1 MKQGG
6 TSGVGMK
13 SDETTQDTLT
23 NILFD
28 AFETVD
34 EGIAVYDADERLVYC
49 NRLYRENLGPVA
61 HMAVPGMKW
70 RTFMRA
76 YIEAGLEAAN
86 YNPDEDFD
94 VQADRLRSQ
103 RVRRE
108 SEVSADGR
116 RFEVAY
122 TPMRNGGFVLR
133 RKDITDQSRAEAE
146 AAHFSSLLT
155 RILEANPI
163 PVVMARLHDGRIVW
177 RSPAAFELIGNAEHT
192 LGHFHDPTARERYV
206 ALLREGRKVEDFRTL
221 LRAQD
226 GRVLSVSLS
235 GMLTE
240 YAGETCVVSS
250 ITDLTDVLDREA
262 MLRKVIEACPAPV
275 LMNRADTGEIL
286 YRSPELIALL
296 GESPNARAF
305 YPDPAEREGFVA
317 ALRRDG
323 EITEYREKL
332 LNASG
337 EPFWAAISGR
347 LTEWDGEEVLVTFTR
362 DLTPQLSME
371 AELDRQRELAFKSE
385 KMSALGG
392 LLAGVAHELNNPLSV
407 VVGHAMML
415 QEEALD
421 EATRRQIQKISESA
435 ERCARIVKTFLSMA
449 REEPARLEP
458 VDLNDVIEVAAEV
471 ARYGDDA
478 HAVRIRTD
486 LQKDLPPIQGDADQL
501 TQMAINLIMNAEQ
514 AIGDSECGDRITL
527 STSAGNGDVSL
538 VVEDNGPGVP
548 AEVRKR
554 VFEPFFTTKGVGGGT
569 GLGLSLCHQIVLS
582 HRGTIRV
589 EDVAGGGA
597 RFVVE
602 LPSCEAARTS
612 GTEQAQQTDGNK
624 TAARVLVIDD
634 EADVAELNAEV
645 LTRAGF
651 DAIAVANVAD
661 ALGLLKVR
669 SFDIVLS
676 DLNMPERDGRAL
688 YEAIRSTYPEL
699 EPGVG
704 FITGDTLGR
713 TSQAFLAETGRPYL
727 EKPVSPKELR
737 EFVDQIWRESADDRQ
752 A

>member
-1 MKQGG
+1 MN
-6 TSGVGMK
+6 
-13 SDETTQDTLT
+13 SDASTQDTLV

-61 HMAVPGMKW
+61 HMAVPGMDW

-76 YIEAGLEAAN
+76 YIDAGLEAAN

-94 VQADRLRSQ
+94 VQADRLRAQ

-108 SEVSADGR
+108 SEVCADGR
-116 RFEVAY
+116 RFAVAY

-133 RKDITDQSRAEAE
+133 RKDITDQSRAEAVAE
-146 AAHFSSLLT
+146 HYSSLLT

-163 PVVMARLHDGRIVW
+163 PVVMARLDDGKIVW
-177 RSPAAFELIGNAEHT
+177 RSPAAFELIGTAEHM

-206 ALLREGRKVEDFRTL
+206 AMLREGRKVEDFRTL
-221 LRAQD
+221 LRAED
-226 GRVLSVSLS
+226 GRIISVSLS
-235 GMLTE
+235 GMLTD
-240 YAGETCVVSS
+240 YGGEICVVSS
-250 ITDLTDVLDREA
+250 ITDLTEVLDREA

-275 LMNRADTGEIL
+275 LMNRANTGEVL
-286 YRSPELIALL
+286 YRSPELMALL
-296 GESPNARAF
+296 GESLDARTF
-305 YPDPAEREGFVA
+305 YPDPEEREGFVA

-323 EITEYREKL
+323 EVTEYRERL
-332 LNASG
+332 LNAAG

-362 DLTPQLSME
+362 DLTQQLGME

-415 QEEALD
+415 QEEAHD
-421 EATRRQIQKISESA
+421 DATRRQIQKISEAA

-449 REEPARLEP
+449 REEPTRLEP
-458 VDLNDVIEVAAEV
+458 VDLNDVIEVAAEM

-478 HAVRIRTD
+478 HSVRIKTN
-486 LQKDLPPIQGDADQL
+486 LQSDLPPIKGDADQL
-501 TQMAINLIMNAEQ
+501 TQLAINLIMNAEQ
-514 AIGDSECGDRITL
+514 AIGASEFGDRVTL
-527 STSAGNGDVSL
+527 STSAGNGNVTL

-548 AEVRKR
+548 TEVRKR
-554 VFEPFFTTKGVGGGT
+554 VFEPFFTTKGIGEGT
-569 GLGLSLCHQIVLS
+569 GLGLSMCHQIVLA

-597 RFVVE
+597 RFVVD
-602 LPSCEAARTS
+602 LPSCDAVQSS
-612 GTEQAQQTDGNK
+612 GTDRAGRSDGDR

-645 LTRAGF
+645 LTRAGYE
-651 DAIAVANVAD
+651 AIAVASVAD
-661 ALGLLKVR
+661 ALSLLRVR
-669 SFDIVLS
+669 SFDMVLS

-688 YEAIRSTYPEL
+688 YETIRSTYPEL

-713 TSQAFLAETGRPYL
+713 ASQAFLAETGRPYL

-737 EFVDQIWRESADDRQ
+737 EFVKQIRRESADDTQ
-752 A
+752 T